1 MRTTFGHYY
10 YLHSTLKLND
20 IMVKVSQKRERRKDA
35 DCLIEYMIDF
45 YKHELVEILSKK
57 GAILIQDVHTS
68 CFILNKWVFCYA
80 ENSVIT
86 TIFFLVAHRPCSLME
101 VRHLDSLYT
110 VRHSRWRIA
119 VALEDADLQGN
130 RQ

>member
-57 GAILIQDVHTS
+57 GRYTHTR
-68 CFILNKWVFCYA
+68 CPYIMF
-80 ENSVIT
+80 
-86 TIFFLVAHRPCSLME
+86 
-101 VRHLDSLYT
+101 YT
-110 VRHSRWRIA
+110 
-119 VALEDADLQGN
+119 Q
-130 RQ
+130 